1 MENDITRNTRK
12 VFENINF
19 VKVSEGWIDSVIE
32 SEFTDTTDNPIS
44 LGILF
49 TGDPVKT
56 LSKVD
61 LVCDAWAK
69 IAAVNDADETNAS
82 FLQED
87 TLWTYLEEM
96 EITAKQIQGV
106 IYLLCSKACKTSSSL
121 EEKEIGLWTAKVYLK
136 FMQIPGSTAYSVYH
150 SNLFRKCI
158 GCLQFPS
165 HVESKNSVS
174 VYKWKDFEELMP
186 TYVAVL
192 ETLLPLLGVFHL
204 GTDGSAVSFVIEKLS
219 LLVATELTKNKLDF
233 DLDFLR
239 MSKHDRRR
247 YSLST
252 VVTSLAYQGLSI
264 LMNHELNG
272 DKEYIYTTI
281 LKNLNHHILCTRIAK
296 GQSITVKFLAIKD
309 NAVAFICHN
318 LKDKDELYS
327 RLTLETLKR
336 LCKCVSDKAEFRSAV
351 SQAVLT
357 IMFCLC
363 VQDLADLLKWLLL
376 LVDASETG
384 HRVFGL
390 EMLGLLLEDT
400 PVVNTEGLPE
410 EMEVYLTPIPFI
422 FAILT
427 RCDDVSPV
435 VRTRALVMI
444 SHHMYHA
451 LNVLTERQEP
461 EVFSG
466 EEFEVEY
473 DTEFNGVH
481 RSFWYKF
488 SCFDDILEE
497 IAAIFHRRIEDCN
510 SLARRAALQA
520 LENIINFSLDYL
532 SQANLKVS
540 RQKS

>member
-1 MENDITRNTRK
+1 MDNDIVRNTKK
-12 VFENINF
+12 VFESVNF
-19 VKVSEGWIDSVIE
+19 DEVSERWIDSVIE

-56 LSKVD
+56 LSKID

-69 IAAVNDADETNAS
+69 IAAVNGADETNAS
-82 FLQED
+82 VLEED
-87 TLWTYLEEM
+87 TIWNYLEEM
-96 EITAKQIQGV
+96 DITAKQIQGV
-106 IYLLCSKACKTSSSL
+106 VYLFCSKACKTSSSL

-136 FMQIPGSTAYSVYH
+136 FMQIPGCTAYSIYH
-150 SNLFRKCI
+150 SGLFRKCV
-158 GCLQFPS
+158 GCLQVPDLA
-165 HVESKNSVS
+165 ESKSS
-174 VYKWKDFEELMP
+174 APVYKWKDFERLMP
-186 TYVAVL
+186 AYVEVL
-192 ETLLPLLGVFHL
+192 ETLLPLLGAFHL
-204 GTDGSAVSFVIEKLS
+204 GTDNEIVSSVIEILS
-219 LLVATELTKNKLDF
+219 ELAATELTKNKLNF
-233 DLDFLR
+233 ELDFLA

-252 VVTSLAYQGLSI
+252 VVASLAYQGFSI
-264 LMNHELNG
+264 LMNHDLNG
-272 DKEYIYTTI
+272 DKQFIYSTI
-281 LKNLNHHILCTRIAK
+281 LANLNQHILCIKIKKA
-296 GQSITVKFLAIKD
+296 QNITVKFLAIKD

-318 LKDKDELYS
+318 LKDKDELSS

-357 IMFCLC
+357 IMFHLC
-363 VQDLADLLKWLLL
+363 VQDLASLLKWLLL
-376 LVDASETG
+376 LVDATETG

-422 FAILT
+422 YAILT
-427 RCDDVSPV
+427 RCDDVSPG
-435 VRTRALVMI
+435 VRTKALGVI

-451 LNVLTERQEP
+451 LNVLIERQEP

-473 DTEFNGVH
+473 DTEYNGVH

-488 SCFDDILEE
+488 NCFDDVLEE

-510 SLARRAALQA
+510 SMARKAALQA
-520 LENIINFSLDYL
+520 LENIINFSVDYL
-532 SQANLKVS
+532 SKANLKVS
-540 RQKS
+540 RQEI